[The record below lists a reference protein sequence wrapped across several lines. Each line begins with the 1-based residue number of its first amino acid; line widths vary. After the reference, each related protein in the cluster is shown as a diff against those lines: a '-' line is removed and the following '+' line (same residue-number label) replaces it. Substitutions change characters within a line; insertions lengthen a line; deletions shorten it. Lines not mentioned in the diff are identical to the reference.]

1 MTNDEKQEL
10 WDYIWK
16 NPYDKPKEI
25 QMFCGGSL
33 STIRKYQKIIQ
44 RRLKEKGQQ
53 DDKNR
58 TDL

>member
-1 MTNDEKQEL
+1 MTENEKQEL
-10 WDYIWK
+10 WEYIWK

-44 RRLKEKGQQ
+44 RRIKEREQN
-53 DDKNR
+53 DE
-58 TDL
+58 

>member
-1 MTNDEKQEL
+1 MTNEEKQEL
-10 WDYIWK
+10 WEYIWK

-44 RRLKEKGQQ
+44 RIIKEREQ
-53 DDKNR
+53 KNKKK
-58 TDL
+58 L